1 MKLWLYWLLIYEK
14 YVFVYDDI
22 FEVKEDFNVGLIK
35 NFYIKLISLCYI
47 NK

>member
-1 MKLWLYWLLIYEK
+1 MKLWLYRLLIYEK

-22 FEVKEDFNVGLIK
+22 FEVKEDFYVGLIR